1 MKIEINQNSRN
12 GNWIIK
18 PSDELIEIYK
28 IESGDNSEPVNPEE
42 FAEWVN
48 SLIKYALES
57 DNHHINRDDS
67 EFLDEWDTT
76 SETGGV

>member
-1 MKIEINQNSRN
+1 MKIEINQNSKS
-12 GNWIIK
+12 GDWVID

-28 IESGDNSEPVNPEE
+28 IETGDNSEPVNPEE

-48 SLIKYALES
+48 SLIKCALDS
-57 DNHHINRDDS
+57 NNHHTDNSDS
-67 EFLDEWDTT
+67 FLDEWDTT